1 MARGHR
7 CRTWYICAMRIP
19 LLIGLLLAA
28 SCGRDNPVRSTA
40 EPVAKPVTAPAPT
53 PPAPAS
59 TTEGDVSGTVVETM
73 DASTYTYALL
83 EKDGKKFWV
92 AGPQTKLAIGTVIGP
107 VQGSPMPGFHSD
119 TLKRTFDQIYFISAF
134 PIAGGAPAN
143 PHTTA
148 PAAAAVEKIEP
159 VQGGTTVAKIFED
172 KAALAGKPVVLRG
185 KVVKVNNGILGRNWV
200 HLQDGTGAAGTNDLM
215 VTTNATATVGDV
227 VVVRGKV
234 AVDQDFG
241 GGYRYAVLVEDATL
255 AAK

>member
-1 MARGHR
+1 MSG
-7 CRTWYICAMRIP
+7 
-19 LLIGLLLAA
+19 
-28 SCGRDNPVRSTA
+28 CGRDNPPRSTA
-40 EPVAKPVTAPAPT
+40 APAAKPVSEPT
-53 PPAPAS
+53 PQTPAN
-59 TTEGDVSGTVVETM
+59 EGDVSGTVVETM

-83 EKDGKKFWV
+83 EKNGKKVWV

-119 TLKRTFDQIYFISAF
+119 TLKRTFDQIYFINEF

-143 PHTTA
+143 PHANA
-148 PAAAAVEKIEP
+148 PAAVEKIEP
-159 VQGGTTVAKIFED
+159 AQGGITVAKIFED
-172 KAALAGKPVVLRG
+172 KAALAGKPVVVRG

-200 HLQDGTGAAGTNDLM
+200 HLQDGTGTAGTNDLM
-215 VTTNATATVGDV
+215 VTTNATANVGDV
-227 VVVRGKV
+227 VVARGKV